1 MLYIGVDLG
10 GTGIKAG
17 VVNERGEILS
27 KGSTPTMKERPYQA
41 IIRDIAALCED
52 VAKQANVAMADIA
65 AIGVGV
71 PGICDPKT
79 GIIPFC
85 TNLGWHEVP
94 FVAEMGK
101 YLPNRV
107 VVDNDATVAG
117 YAESIAG
124 VSKGTKSSVFI
135 TLGTGVGG
143 GIVIN
148 GKPYSGVHG
157 IGSEIGHMIIK
168 MDGEP
173 CTCGN
178 KGCFERYAS
187 ATAII
192 REAKRAVEKH
202 PESAILARCGGD
214 AEKINAKIVIDCAK
228 AGDETAKQVFDEYV
242 KGLAHG
248 IVSLFNVLD
257 PEVIVLGGGVSMA
270 GEYLLDRW
278 CFSNPCRIRAF
289 SLRSSAR
296 TRASSARRCWGA
308 NDGGLLGQIKTRACH
323 VRPRFCVEFILLF
336 SVILL
341 FARHHRADGRAADE
355 QKRRPQGEVGI
366 VARLRKLHGH
376 CNRLFLQCGYRVF
389 NGLCHRVNCGLFRK
403 RLAANDG
410 AEGGINSGEILVFVL
425 VQGFRLGDGRVNRA
439 VIRGFDRQRGKTTV
453 LHKCAAQL
461 LCNGSV
467 FKFFCRLLLG
477 TFCLFCRST
486 FSIEAVLGNE
496 LTSPQ
501 IPCKNADG
509 FV

>member
-178 KGCFERYAS
+178 YGCVERYCS

-192 REAKRAVEKH
+192 RMARELCAVH
-202 PESAILARCGGD
+202 PESEIVKVCEGD
-214 AEKINAKIVIDCAK
+214 LSRVNAKVVFDAAK
-228 AGDETAKQVFDEYV
+228 NGDEIALKVFHRYV
-242 KGLAHG
+242 KYLGQLVA
-248 IVSLFNVLD
+248 SLVNCID
-257 PEVIVLGGGVSMA
+257 PEVIVLGGGVSKA
-270 GEYLLDRW
+270 GDFLLDAV
-278 CFSNPCRIRAF
+278 RAETRRYV
-289 SLRSSAR
+289 LYKTLPSAR
-296 TRASSARRCWGA
+296 IELAKLGPDAGIIGA
-308 NDGGLLGQIKTRACH
+308 AMLGK
-323 VRPRFCVEFILLF
+323 
-336 SVILL
+336 
-341 FARHHRADGRAADE
+341 
-355 QKRRPQGEVGI
+355 
-366 VARLRKLHGH
+366 
-376 CNRLFLQCGYRVF
+376 
-389 NGLCHRVNCGLFRK
+389 
-403 RLAANDG
+403 
-410 AEGGINSGEILVFVL
+410 
-425 VQGFRLGDGRVNRA
+425 
-439 VIRGFDRQRGKTTV
+439 
-453 LHKCAAQL
+453 
-461 LCNGSV
+461 
-467 FKFFCRLLLG
+467 
-477 TFCLFCRST
+477 
-486 FSIEAVLGNE
+486 
-496 LTSPQ
+496 
-501 IPCKNADG
+501 
-509 FV
+509 

>member
-192 REAKRAVEKH
+192 REAKRAVEAGYWPLYRYNPAEEK
-202 PESAILARCGGD
+202 PFKWETKEATASFQEFIRSENRYKSLFKTAPAD
-214 AEKINAKIVIDCAK
+214 AEALLAK
-228 AGDETAKQVFDEYV
+228 AETD
-242 KGLAHG
+242 AHRRMT
-248 IVSLFNVLD
+248 FYKN
-257 PEVIVLGGGVSMA
+257 LGEMM
-270 GEYLLDRW
+270 
-278 CFSNPCRIRAF
+278 
-289 SLRSSAR
+289 
-296 TRASSARRCWGA
+296 
-308 NDGGLLGQIKTRACH
+308 K
-323 VRPRFCVEFILLF
+323 
-336 SVILL
+336 
-341 FARHHRADGRAADE
+341 
-355 QKRRPQGEVGI
+355 
-366 VARLRKLHGH
+366 
-376 CNRLFLQCGYRVF
+376 
-389 NGLCHRVNCGLFRK
+389 
-403 RLAANDG
+403 
-410 AEGGINSGEILVFVL
+410 
-425 VQGFRLGDGRVNRA
+425 
-439 VIRGFDRQRGKTTV
+439 
-453 LHKCAAQL
+453 
-461 LCNGSV
+461 
-467 FKFFCRLLLG
+467 
-477 TFCLFCRST
+477 
-486 FSIEAVLGNE
+486 
-496 LTSPQ
+496 
-501 IPCKNADG
+501 
-509 FV
+509 

>member
-148 GKPYSGVHG
+148 DKPYSGAHG

-214 AEKINAKIVIDCAK
+214 AEKINAKIVSDCAK
-228 AGDETAKQVFDEYV
+228 AGD
-242 KGLAHG
+242 
-248 IVSLFNVLD
+248 
-257 PEVIVLGGGVSMA
+257 
-270 GEYLLDRW
+270 
-278 CFSNPCRIRAF
+278 
-289 SLRSSAR
+289 
-296 TRASSARRCWGA
+296 
-308 NDGGLLGQIKTRACH
+308 
-323 VRPRFCVEFILLF
+323 
-336 SVILL
+336 
-341 FARHHRADGRAADE
+341 
-355 QKRRPQGEVGI
+355 
-366 VARLRKLHGH
+366 
-376 CNRLFLQCGYRVF
+376 
-389 NGLCHRVNCGLFRK
+389 
-403 RLAANDG
+403 
-410 AEGGINSGEILVFVL
+410 
-425 VQGFRLGDGRVNRA
+425 
-439 VIRGFDRQRGKTTV
+439 
-453 LHKCAAQL
+453 
-461 LCNGSV
+461 
-467 FKFFCRLLLG
+467 
-477 TFCLFCRST
+477 
-486 FSIEAVLGNE
+486 
-496 LTSPQ
+496 
-501 IPCKNADG
+501 
-509 FV
+509 

>member
-143 GIVIN
+143 GIVI
-148 GKPYSGVHG
+148 GGRPWSGFHG
-157 IGSEIGHMIIK
+157 VGSEIGHIP
-168 MDGEP
+168 MDIGGVP

-178 KGCFERYAS
+178 EGCLERYCS

-192 REAKRAVEKH
+192 RMGKQILQQH
-202 PESAILARCGGD
+202 PESMMMEMVGGD
-214 AEKINAKIVIDCAK
+214 PEKLTAKIVFDAARELDNAAMKDFTTYVDYLAK
-228 AGDETAKQVFDEYV
+228 ACYTIIAF
-242 KGLAHG
+242 
-248 IVSLFNVLD
+248 LD
-257 PEVIVLGGGVSMA
+257 PEVIVLGGGVSNLPGLA
-270 GEYLLDRW
+270 EAVEERLPAWVFSDRITT
-278 CFSNPCRIRAF
+278 R
-289 SLRSSAR
+289 LR
-296 TRASSARRCWGA
+296 
-308 NDGGLLGQIKTRACH
+308 
-323 VRPRFCVEFILLF
+323 
-336 SVILL
+336 
-341 FARHHRADGRAADE
+341 RAA
-355 QKRRPQGEVGI
+355 
-366 VARLRKLHGH
+366 HGDSSGV
-376 CNRLFLQCGYRVF
+376 RG
-389 NGLCHRVNCGLFRK
+389 
-403 RLAANDG
+403 AAWLWRD
-410 AEGGINSGEILVFVL
+410 
-425 VQGFRLGDGRVNRA
+425 
-439 VIRGFDRQRGKTTV
+439 
-453 LHKCAAQL
+453 
-461 LCNGSV
+461 
-467 FKFFCRLLLG
+467 
-477 TFCLFCRST
+477 
-486 FSIEAVLGNE
+486 
-496 LTSPQ
+496 
-501 IPCKNADG
+501 
-509 FV
+509 

>member
-168 MDGEP
+168 M
-173 CTCGN
+173 
-178 KGCFERYAS
+178 
-187 ATAII
+187 AII

-228 AGDETAKQVFDEYV
+228 AGDATAKQVFDEYV

-270 GEYLLDRW
+270 GEYLLDAVREAVRPLV
-278 CFSNPCRIRAF
+278 FFKTLPYPSIQLAQ
-289 SLRSSAR
+289 L
-296 TRASSARRCWGA
+296 GA
-308 NDGGLLGQIKTRACH
+308 DAGIIGAALLGR
-323 VRPRFCVEFILLF
+323 E
-336 SVILL
+336 
-341 FARHHRADGRAADE
+341 
-355 QKRRPQGEVGI
+355 
-366 VARLRKLHGH
+366 
-376 CNRLFLQCGYRVF
+376 
-389 NGLCHRVNCGLFRK
+389 
-403 RLAANDG
+403 
-410 AEGGINSGEILVFVL
+410 
-425 VQGFRLGDGRVNRA
+425 
-439 VIRGFDRQRGKTTV
+439 
-453 LHKCAAQL
+453 
-461 LCNGSV
+461 
-467 FKFFCRLLLG
+467 
-477 TFCLFCRST
+477 
-486 FSIEAVLGNE
+486 
-496 LTSPQ
+496 
-501 IPCKNADG
+501 
-509 FV
+509 

>member
-148 GKPYSGVHG
+148 PGAYAHYSYAIYDALRCAPVPAVEVH
-157 IGSEIGHMIIK
+157 ISDINAREPFRAVSVTAPACVRVITGHGLAGYLEA
-168 MDGEP
+168 MDYLLQHTNDTAAAP
-173 CTCGN
+173 TCGCT
-178 KGCFERYAS
+178 G
-187 ATAII
+187 
-192 REAKRAVEKH
+192 EA
-202 PESAILARCGGD
+202 
-214 AEKINAKIVIDCAK
+214 
-228 AGDETAKQVFDEYV
+228 
-242 KGLAHG
+242 
-248 IVSLFNVLD
+248 
-257 PEVIVLGGGVSMA
+257 
-270 GEYLLDRW
+270 
-278 CFSNPCRIRAF
+278 
-289 SLRSSAR
+289 
-296 TRASSARRCWGA
+296 
-308 NDGGLLGQIKTRACH
+308 
-323 VRPRFCVEFILLF
+323 
-336 SVILL
+336 
-341 FARHHRADGRAADE
+341 
-355 QKRRPQGEVGI
+355 
-366 VARLRKLHGH
+366 
-376 CNRLFLQCGYRVF
+376 
-389 NGLCHRVNCGLFRK
+389 
-403 RLAANDG
+403 
-410 AEGGINSGEILVFVL
+410 LV
-425 VQGFRLGDGRVNRA
+425 
-439 VIRGFDRQRGKTTV
+439 
-453 LHKCAAQL
+453 
-461 LCNGSV
+461 
-467 FKFFCRLLLG
+467 
-477 TFCLFCRST
+477 
-486 FSIEAVLGNE
+486 
-496 LTSPQ
+496 
-501 IPCKNADG
+501 
-509 FV
+509 